1 MALVIRIQKNKKAG
15 TYVKMPAFNR
25 EGDVGF
31 DSSFSIFMCKLRM
44 TIPVSLSLFRNTFDG
59 RNEK

>member
-1 MALVIRIQKNKKAG
+1 
-15 TYVKMPAFNR
+15 MPAFNR

-31 DSSFSIFMCKLRM
+31 DSSFSIFMRKLRM